1 MADVTVKVDPLQL
14 KLLEAAL
21 KRVPLKVRHNLE
33 RKAMRKS
40 LAEVR
45 KKARAAAPVR
55 TGKLRKSIT
64 SKVSLKRNIGLIT
77 GRIYVSR
84 KHKVYYS
91 HLVEWGTSAGSSRSP
106 MAGSL
111 FMSRVFEGE
120 KENIVRNFHTALRT
134 LLRAPKI

>member
-1 MADVTVKVDPLQL
+1 MAADVTVKVDPADMA
-14 KLLEAAL
+14 LLDKAL

-45 KKARAAAPVR
+45 KKARDAAPKR
-55 TGKLRKSIT
+55 SGKLRKSIT
-64 SKVSLKRNIGLIT
+64 AKVSLKRNIGLLS

-91 HLVEWGTSAGSSRSP
+91 HLVEWGTDKTPGH
-106 MAGSL
+106 L

-120 KENIVRNFHTALRT
+120 KDNIVRNFHRSIRT
-134 LLRAPKI
+134 LLAAPKI

>member
-1 MADVTVKVDPLQL
+1 MAADITVKVDPLDL

-33 RKAMRKS
+33 RKALRKS
-40 LAEVR
+40 LTEVR
-45 KKARAAAPVR
+45 KKARDAAPKR

-64 SKVSLKRNIGLIT
+64 TKVSLKRNVGLLT

-84 KHKVYYS
+84 KHKVHYA
-91 HLVEWGTSAGSSRSP
+91 HLVEWGSEKTTGK
-106 MAGSL
+106 L
-111 FMSRVFEGE
+111 FMTRIFEGE
-120 KENIVRNFHTALRT
+120 KDNIVRNFRTAIRT